1 MKMSS
6 LLLTFCL
13 LLVVSQSPAKAQDK
27 TSAKDLALYSEIKS
41 FSLTGG
47 AVDVNGLVIKK
58 DRAQIT
64 LAGTVYLAAQKNGQ
78 IIGAVFIGEGTFAL
92 ETPPTDFEQ
101 ANIRRLTGM
110 DTIKTDFKT
119 AVFRFTDDTA
129 QQLGTPRSAPLNERA
144 QKLAQDV
151 EPKLLKELGL
161 NLSSRIAQSILNQE
175 KPGLFYATFD
185 GGKRGRFNLILD
197 HQTRIPVNTFD
208 INGGEKGIVYAHS
221 SLLSGPEVWTAFYSL
236 DDYQRGSVEYS
247 DKNDLIDIQN
257 YDMVLDL
264 RDHKKHLNLKSRID
278 AQALA
283 TFRVLDLKVGE
294 DLSDDDDWR
303 LNKQL
308 RVKSLKVNGNDAPFV
323 QEDWEG
329 GFAVFLSD
337 PISARSKFV
346 LEIELDGDF
355 IEDANDE
362 YSNCH
367 YPRSNQSWFPRH
379 GYLDRA
385 TFNLTY
391 RHPKKLHIASSGLRI
406 SEDPDPEDKDAVVTK
421 YQMAQPVPLVTF
433 ALAPFQRHA
442 DTINWDNGAAPIPLE
457 FNSLSSERKAVNE
470 KFILQ
475 EMSNS
480 VRYFNALFGA
490 YPYPAFSAAL
500 HPFGFGQGFPSLL
513 MIPSADDGRKQTY
526 QFIAHETAHQ
536 WWGGIVAWRSYRDQW
551 LSEGF
556 AEYSGILF
564 TGRRLNVEAQ
574 NDLLRWTRNSLTE
587 PPSTVTGLGKGRLVD
602 VGPIILGHR
611 LFTRKTTDAY
621 EALIYAKGALVLRM
635 LHFLLSDPQTG
646 DYQPFFDMM
655 TDFVNRYRNKT
666 ASTDNFRLVAN
677 EHFARSPI
685 ARTFNIPNLNWLFK
699 QEVYETALP
708 SYELQYQIKDQPD
721 GKVIVSGTISQANA
735 PNDWIMVLPVK
746 FSFGEKQMAIAPV
759 LVTGPYSVF
768 QIYLPARPKKVEL
781 DPEHWIIADKVT
793 TTAK

>member
-1 MKMSS
+1 
-6 LLLTFCL
+6 
-13 LLVVSQSPAKAQDK
+13 
-27 TSAKDLALYSEIKS
+27 
-41 FSLTGG
+41 
-47 AVDVNGLVIKK
+47 
-58 DRAQIT
+58 
-64 LAGTVYLAAQKNGQ
+64 
-78 IIGAVFIGEGTFAL
+78 
-92 ETPPTDFEQ
+92 
-101 ANIRRLTGM
+101 
-110 DTIKTDFKT
+110 
-119 AVFRFTDDTA
+119 
-129 QQLGTPRSAPLNERA
+129 
-144 QKLAQDV
+144 
-151 EPKLLKELGL
+151 
-161 NLSSRIAQSILNQE
+161 
-175 KPGLFYATFD
+175 
-185 GGKRGRFNLILD
+185 
-197 HQTRIPVNTFD
+197 
-208 INGGEKGIVYAHS
+208 AHS

-442 DTINWDNGAAPIPLE
+442 DTIKWDNGAAPTPLE

-587 PPSTVTGLGKGRLVD
+587 PPSTVTGL
-602 VGPIILGHR
+602 
-611 LFTRKTTDAY
+611 
-621 EALIYAKGALVLRM
+621 
-635 LHFLLSDPQTG
+635 
-646 DYQPFFDMM
+646 
-655 TDFVNRYRNKT
+655 
-666 ASTDNFRLVAN
+666 
-677 EHFARSPI
+677 
-685 ARTFNIPNLNWLFK
+685 
-699 QEVYETALP
+699 
-708 SYELQYQIKDQPD
+708 
-721 GKVIVSGTISQANA
+721 
-735 PNDWIMVLPVK
+735 
-746 FSFGEKQMAIAPV
+746 
-759 LVTGPYSVF
+759 
-768 QIYLPARPKKVEL
+768 
-781 DPEHWIIADKVT
+781 
-793 TTAK
+793 

>member
-1 MKMSS
+1 
-6 LLLTFCL
+6 
-13 LLVVSQSPAKAQDK
+13 
-27 TSAKDLALYSEIKS
+27 
-41 FSLTGG
+41 
-47 AVDVNGLVIKK
+47 
-58 DRAQIT
+58 
-64 LAGTVYLAAQKNGQ
+64 
-78 IIGAVFIGEGTFAL
+78 
-92 ETPPTDFEQ
+92 
-101 ANIRRLTGM
+101 
-110 DTIKTDFKT
+110 
-119 AVFRFTDDTA
+119 
-129 QQLGTPRSAPLNERA
+129 
-144 QKLAQDV
+144 
-151 EPKLLKELGL
+151 
-161 NLSSRIAQSILNQE
+161 
-175 KPGLFYATFD
+175 
-185 GGKRGRFNLILD
+185 
-197 HQTRIPVNTFD
+197 
-208 INGGEKGIVYAHS
+208 
-221 SLLSGPEVWTAFYSL
+221 VWTAFYSL

-721 GKVIVSGTISQANA
+721 GKVIVSGTISQTNA